1 MKNEKCRRMCTRL
14 PRYLFYLAVIF
25 TTCCQG
31 TFAAGKVSTKHT
43 YHISHI
49 AYCISHIAYH
59 ILHTTYHIKYM
70 TYYIS
75 LTYFLSHITYQ
86 ISHIAY
92 HISHITSHVSAVPS
106 WMDFSKRET
115 SSTRSLQDVI
125 RMT

>member
-92 HISHITSHVSAVPS
+92 HISHQSHLMSRQYHPGWTSPNEKQVQ
-106 WMDFSKRET
+106 
-115 SSTRSLQDVI
+115 LQDVI